1 MYFNEKR
8 QGLAP
13 FVNLRSDVGF
23 KAVFADRNNKD
34 ILIGVLNQILPPEA
48 RIEDIKEYSD
58 REQRRDVPYGKK
70 TVLDLVC
77 VNRDDR
83 TFVVEMQ
90 ASEEDFFF
98 ERCVY
103 YASGLYHLELSD
115 GVRYKGLR
123 PVYVVSFLNYR
134 LRHDDESL
142 WDTDHFISHWRFT
155 EKRTGMVAD
164 QTISVIFVEMTL
176 FTKTLEECV
185 TEFDRLFYIFKNSDG
200 FQRIPE
206 WIEEAGG
213 ISRRLAEACEVA
225 AFDKEKRLK
234 YEIDKMNEWDI
245 LAQREFAERKGFEAG
260 YADGEAKGIA
270 DGMAKGMAKGMAD
283 GLAKG
288 KAEGMAEGKAE
299 GKAEGLVEGRLEVA
313 KALLASG
320 MPIEQIE
327 LYTKLSKEQ
336 IEAIQ

>member
-1 MYFNEKR
+1 MDSYEKR
-8 QGLAP
+8 QKLAP

-34 ILIGVLNQILPPEA
+34 ILIGVLNLILPPEA

-58 REQRRDVPYGKK
+58 REQQRDVTYGKK

-77 VNRDDR
+77 VDKDDR

-90 ASEEDFFF
+90 ADPEDYFF

-115 GVRYKGLR
+115 GERYMGLH

-142 WDTDHFISHWRFT
+142 WDTDHFISYWQFT

-176 FTKTLEECV
+176 FTKAPEECV
-185 TEFDRLFYIFKNSDG
+185 TESDRLFYIFRNSGG
-200 FQRIPE
+200 FQKIPE
-206 WIEEAGG
+206 WIEENGG

-225 AFDKEKRLK
+225 AFDKVKKLK

-245 LAQREFAERKGFEAG
+245 QAQREYAVRKGLEEGLKKGLQEGLEQGLEQGREQGREQAKLSIARKLFEAG
-260 YADGEAKGIA
+260 TPIDVIINCTGVDKGTIA
-270 DGMAKGMAKGMAD
+270 SFARS
-283 GLAKG
+283 
-288 KAEGMAEGKAE
+288 E
-299 GKAEGLVEGRLEVA
+299 
-313 KALLASG
+313 
-320 MPIEQIE
+320 
-327 LYTKLSKEQ
+327 
-336 IEAIQ
+336 

>member
-77 VNRDDR
+77 VDKDDR

-185 TEFDRLFYIFKNSDG
+185 TEFDRLFYIFKNSEG

-225 AFDKEKRLK
+225 AFDKEKKLK

-245 LAQREFAERKGFEAG
+245 QAQKEYAVRKGLEEGLQKGLQKGREETRLSIARKLFEAG
-260 YADGEAKGIA
+260 TPVDVIVNCTGVDDGTIA
-270 DGMAKGMAKGMAD
+270 SFAHP
-283 GLAKG
+283 
-288 KAEGMAEGKAE
+288 E
-299 GKAEGLVEGRLEVA
+299 
-313 KALLASG
+313 
-320 MPIEQIE
+320 
-327 LYTKLSKEQ
+327 
-336 IEAIQ
+336 

>member
-77 VNRDDR
+77 VDRGDR

-142 WDTDHFISHWRFT
+142 WDTDHFISNWRFT

-185 TEFDRLFYIFKNSDG
+185 TEFDRLFYIFKNSEG

-245 LAQREFAERKGFEAG
+245 QAQKEYAVRKGLEEGLQKGLQKGLREGREEGLEQGREETRLSIARKLFEAG
-260 YADGEAKGIA
+260 TPVDVIVNCTGVDDGTIA
-270 DGMAKGMAKGMAD
+270 SFAHP
-283 GLAKG
+283 
-288 KAEGMAEGKAE
+288 E
-299 GKAEGLVEGRLEVA
+299 
-313 KALLASG
+313 
-320 MPIEQIE
+320 
-327 LYTKLSKEQ
+327 
-336 IEAIQ
+336 

>member
-77 VNRDDR
+77 VDRDDR

-225 AFDKEKRLK
+225 AFDKEKKLK

-245 LAQREFAERKGFEAG
+245 QAQMEYAVRKGLEEGLQKGLREGREEGLEQGREETRLSIARKLFEAG
-260 YADGEAKGIA
+260 TPVDVIVNCTGVDDGTIA
-270 DGMAKGMAKGMAD
+270 SFAHP
-283 GLAKG
+283 
-288 KAEGMAEGKAE
+288 E
-299 GKAEGLVEGRLEVA
+299 
-313 KALLASG
+313 
-320 MPIEQIE
+320 
-327 LYTKLSKEQ
+327 
-336 IEAIQ
+336 

>member
-8 QGLAP
+8 QELAP

-77 VNRDDR
+77 VDKDDR

-142 WDTDHFISHWRFT
+142 WDTDHFISNWRFT

-185 TEFDRLFYIFKNSDG
+185 TEFDRLFYIFRNSGG

-225 AFDKEKRLK
+225 AFDKEKKLK

-245 LAQREFAERKGFEAG
+245 QAQKEYAVRKGFEKG

-270 DGMAKGMAKGMAD
+270 DGMAQGKAQGMAQGMAQ
-283 GLAKG
+283 G
-288 KAEGMAEGKAE
+288 KAQGKAE
-299 GKAEGLVEGRLEVA
+299 GKAEGITEGKTEVA
-313 KALLASG
+313 KAMLEIG
-320 MPIEQIE
+320 MPIGQI
-327 LYTKLSKEQ
+327 LQLTGLTKEQ
-336 IEAIQ
+336 IGALR

>member
-8 QGLAP
+8 QELAP

-77 VNRDDR
+77 VDRDDR

-185 TEFDRLFYIFKNSDG
+185 TEFDRLFYIFRNSGG

-225 AFDKEKRLK
+225 AFDKEKKLK

-245 LAQREFAERKGFEAG
+245 QAQKEYAVRKGLEEGLQKGLREGREEGLEQGREETRLSIARKLFEAG
-260 YADGEAKGIA
+260 TPVDVIVNCTGVDDGTIA
-270 DGMAKGMAKGMAD
+270 SFAHP
-283 GLAKG
+283 
-288 KAEGMAEGKAE
+288 E
-299 GKAEGLVEGRLEVA
+299 
-313 KALLASG
+313 
-320 MPIEQIE
+320 
-327 LYTKLSKEQ
+327 
-336 IEAIQ
+336 

>member
-77 VNRDDR
+77 VDRDDR

-164 QTISVIFVEMTL
+164 QTISVIFVEMAL

-185 TEFDRLFYIFKNSDG
+185 TEFDRLFYIFRNSGG

-225 AFDKEKRLK
+225 AFDKEKKLK

-245 LAQREFAERKGFEAG
+245 QAQMEYAVRKGLEEGLQKGLREGREEGLEQGREETRLSIARKLFEAG
-260 YADGEAKGIA
+260 TPVDVIVNCTGVDDGTIA
-270 DGMAKGMAKGMAD
+270 SFAHP
-283 GLAKG
+283 
-288 KAEGMAEGKAE
+288 E
-299 GKAEGLVEGRLEVA
+299 
-313 KALLASG
+313 
-320 MPIEQIE
+320 
-327 LYTKLSKEQ
+327 
-336 IEAIQ
+336 

>member
-77 VNRDDR
+77 VDRDDR

-185 TEFDRLFYIFKNSDG
+185 TEFDRLFYIFKNSEG

-245 LAQREFAERKGFEAG
+245 QAQKEYAVRKGLEEGLQKGMQKGLQKGREETRLSIARKLFEAG
-260 YADGEAKGIA
+260 TPVDVIVNCTGVDDGTIA
-270 DGMAKGMAKGMAD
+270 SFAHP
-283 GLAKG
+283 
-288 KAEGMAEGKAE
+288 E
-299 GKAEGLVEGRLEVA
+299 
-313 KALLASG
+313 
-320 MPIEQIE
+320 
-327 LYTKLSKEQ
+327 
-336 IEAIQ
+336 

>member
-8 QGLAP
+8 QELAP

-77 VNRDDR
+77 VDRDDR

-142 WDTDHFISHWRFT
+142 WDTDHFISNWRFT

-185 TEFDRLFYIFKNSDG
+185 TEFDRLFYIFKNSEG

-225 AFDKEKRLK
+225 AFDKEKKLK

-245 LAQREFAERKGFEAG
+245 QAQKEYAVRKGLEEGLQKGREEGLEQGREETRLSIARKLFEAG
-260 YADGEAKGIA
+260 TPVDVIVNCTGVDDGTIA
-270 DGMAKGMAKGMAD
+270 SFAHP
-283 GLAKG
+283 
-288 KAEGMAEGKAE
+288 E
-299 GKAEGLVEGRLEVA
+299 
-313 KALLASG
+313 
-320 MPIEQIE
+320 
-327 LYTKLSKEQ
+327 
-336 IEAIQ
+336 

>member
-1 MYFNEKR
+1 MDFFKDKNE
-8 QGLAP
+8 LAP

-23 KAVFADRNNKD
+23 KAVFADKNNKD
-34 ILIGVLNQILPPEA
+34 ILIGVLNMILPPEA

-77 VNRDDR
+77 VDKDDR
-83 TFVVEMQ
+83 TFIVEMQ
-90 ASEEDFFF
+90 AAEEDYFF

-115 GVRYKGLR
+115 GERYKGLR

-142 WDTDHFISHWRFT
+142 WDTDHFISYWRFS

-185 TEFDRLFYIFKNSDG
+185 TEFDRLFYIFKNSEG

-213 ISRRLAEACEVA
+213 ISKRLAEACEVA

-245 LAQREFAERKGFEAG
+245 QAQKEYAVRKGLEEGLQKGLREGREEGLEQGREETRLSIARKLFEAG
-260 YADGEAKGIA
+260 TPVDVIVNCTGVDDGTIA
-270 DGMAKGMAKGMAD
+270 SFAHP
-283 GLAKG
+283 
-288 KAEGMAEGKAE
+288 E
-299 GKAEGLVEGRLEVA
+299 
-313 KALLASG
+313 
-320 MPIEQIE
+320 
-327 LYTKLSKEQ
+327 
-336 IEAIQ
+336 

>member
-77 VNRDDR
+77 VDRDDR

-225 AFDKEKRLK
+225 AFDKEKKLK

-245 LAQREFAERKGFEAG
+245 QSQKEYAVRKGLEEGLQKGLQKGLREGREEGLEQGREETRLSIARKLFEAG
-260 YADGEAKGIA
+260 TPVDVIVNCTGVDDGTIA
-270 DGMAKGMAKGMAD
+270 SFAHP
-283 GLAKG
+283 
-288 KAEGMAEGKAE
+288 E
-299 GKAEGLVEGRLEVA
+299 
-313 KALLASG
+313 
-320 MPIEQIE
+320 
-327 LYTKLSKEQ
+327 
-336 IEAIQ
+336 

>member
-77 VNRDDR
+77 VDRDDR

-142 WDTDHFISHWRFT
+142 WDTDHFISNWRFT

-185 TEFDRLFYIFKNSDG
+185 TEFDRLFYIFKNSEG

-245 LAQREFAERKGFEAG
+245 QAQKEYAVRKGLEEGLQKGMQKGMQKGREETRLSIARKLFEAG
-260 YADGEAKGIA
+260 TPVDVIVNCTGVDDGTIA
-270 DGMAKGMAKGMAD
+270 SFAHP
-283 GLAKG
+283 
-288 KAEGMAEGKAE
+288 E
-299 GKAEGLVEGRLEVA
+299 
-313 KALLASG
+313 
-320 MPIEQIE
+320 
-327 LYTKLSKEQ
+327 
-336 IEAIQ
+336 

>member
-1 MYFNEKR
+1 MFFNEKR

-77 VNRDDR
+77 VDRDDR

-225 AFDKEKRLK
+225 AFDKEKKLK

-245 LAQREFAERKGFEAG
+245 QAQKEYAVRKGLEEGLQKGLREGREEGLEQGREETRLSIARKLFEAG
-260 YADGEAKGIA
+260 TPVDVIVNCTGVDDGTIA
-270 DGMAKGMAKGMAD
+270 SFAHP
-283 GLAKG
+283 
-288 KAEGMAEGKAE
+288 E
-299 GKAEGLVEGRLEVA
+299 
-313 KALLASG
+313 
-320 MPIEQIE
+320 
-327 LYTKLSKEQ
+327 
-336 IEAIQ
+336 

>member
-8 QGLAP
+8 QELAP

-77 VNRDDR
+77 VDRDDR

-185 TEFDRLFYIFKNSDG
+185 TEFDRLFYIFRNSEG
-200 FQRIPE
+200 FQRVPE

-225 AFDKEKRLK
+225 AFDKEKKLK

-245 LAQREFAERKGFEAG
+245 QAQKEYAVRKGLEEGLQKGLREGREEGLEQGREETRLSIARKLFEAG
-260 YADGEAKGIA
+260 TPVDVIVNCTGVDDGTIA
-270 DGMAKGMAKGMAD
+270 SFAHP
-283 GLAKG
+283 
-288 KAEGMAEGKAE
+288 E
-299 GKAEGLVEGRLEVA
+299 
-313 KALLASG
+313 
-320 MPIEQIE
+320 
-327 LYTKLSKEQ
+327 
-336 IEAIQ
+336 

>member
-77 VNRDDR
+77 VDRDDR

-142 WDTDHFISHWRFT
+142 WDTDHFISNWRFT

-185 TEFDRLFYIFKNSDG
+185 TEFDRLFYIFKNSEG

-245 LAQREFAERKGFEAG
+245 QAQKEYAVRKGLEEGLQKGLQKGLREGREEGLEQGREETRLSIARKLFEAG
-260 YADGEAKGIA
+260 TPVDVIVNCTGVDDGTIA
-270 DGMAKGMAKGMAD
+270 SFAHP
-283 GLAKG
+283 
-288 KAEGMAEGKAE
+288 E
-299 GKAEGLVEGRLEVA
+299 
-313 KALLASG
+313 
-320 MPIEQIE
+320 
-327 LYTKLSKEQ
+327 
-336 IEAIQ
+336 